1 MLNRAYYSVQFNSV
15 AQSCPTLC
23 DPMNAERPTSLS
35 ITNSGSLLKFMSIE
49 AVMPSSH
56 LIIIRELQIKP
67 SMRYHLTLVRMAMI
81 KKKKEN
87 LQPINA
93 REDVEKEP
101 SCTTLGNAN

>member
-81 KKKKEN
+81 KKKRK
-87 LQPINA
+87 P
-93 REDVEKEP
+93 
-101 SCTTLGNAN
+101 TTNKC